1 MNYSNMMVATSNF
14 LGKSEEMIKWLNL
27 EEAIQNVTCL
37 EEIKKILEEGFER
50 CLESLRNIALFSR
63 EDQKESAERN
73 VKSFESQ
80 KENFMSDFFLNFKI
94 TLGIN
99 PIVYLSEN
107 VKDDETIRKIV
118 MKLLDTPKV
127 YEIAK
132 KTVEYQINGI
142 MHKSIVAT
150 IMNNDPGNMSVEMI
164 HAISLVDSQNDT
176 IMLPTSIGFI

>member
-14 LGKSEEMIKWLNL
+14 LGKSEEMIKRLNL

-80 KENFMSDFFLNFKI
+80 KENFMSDFFLKFKI
-94 TLGIN
+94 N
-99 PIVYLSEN
+99 
-107 VKDDETIRKIV
+107 
-118 MKLLDTPKV
+118 
-127 YEIAK
+127 
-132 KTVEYQINGI
+132 
-142 MHKSIVAT
+142 H
-150 IMNNDPGNMSVEMI
+150 
-164 HAISLVDSQNDT
+164 
-176 IMLPTSIGFI
+176 

>member
-1 MNYSNMMVATSNF
+1 
-14 LGKSEEMIKWLNL
+14 
-27 EEAIQNVTCL
+27 
-37 EEIKKILEEGFER
+37 
-50 CLESLRNIALFSR
+50 
-63 EDQKESAERN
+63 
-73 VKSFESQ
+73 
-80 KENFMSDFFLNFKI
+80 
-94 TLGIN
+94 
-99 PIVYLSEN
+99 
-107 VKDDETIRKIV
+107 